1 MMLEQSN
8 GERSLGYRII
18 YTLVLSGAVLLL
30 LGILGAVT
38 PSQVAHAQS
47 EMPKDEFERRVRT
60 YILDNPEVIAEALQR
75 LEERERAAQASAAK
89 AVLKARADEVL
100 RDPESPVGGDPE
112 GDVTVVEFFDYN
124 CGYCR
129 QMAPQLATA
138 QASDAKLRVVYKE
151 FPVLGSTSNFAAKA
165 ALAAHRQGKYVPFH
179 KALMG
184 GKDTLTEDGVLQ
196 IAAGLGLDLE
206 RLKKDIDDP
215 SIQATIDRN
224 LALGQALHITGTP
237 AFAIGEQI
245 VPGAVDLKTLQ
256 QLIREARD
264 RKDR

>member
-1 MMLEQSN
+1 MRLEPSN
-8 GERSLGYRII
+8 GKGSPGPRII
-18 YTLVLSGAVLLL
+18 YTLALSGAALLM
-30 LGILGAVT
+30 LGILGTVI
-38 PSQVAHAQS
+38 PSQMAHAQS
-47 EMPKDEFERRVRT
+47 GLPKDEFERRVRT
-60 YILDNPEVIAEALQR
+60 YILDHPEVIAEALQR

-124 CGYCR
+124 CGYCK
-129 QMAPQLATA
+129 QMAPHLAMA
-138 QASDAKLRVVYKE
+138 QTDDAKLRIVYKE
-151 FPVLGSTSNFAAKA
+151 FPVLGSNSNFAAKA

-196 IAAGLGLDLE
+196 IAGSLGLDLQ
-206 RLKKDIDDP
+206 RLRKDMDDP
-215 SIQATIDRN
+215 SIQAAIERN
-224 LALGQALHITGTP
+224 LGLGQALHINGTP

-264 RKDR
+264 RKER